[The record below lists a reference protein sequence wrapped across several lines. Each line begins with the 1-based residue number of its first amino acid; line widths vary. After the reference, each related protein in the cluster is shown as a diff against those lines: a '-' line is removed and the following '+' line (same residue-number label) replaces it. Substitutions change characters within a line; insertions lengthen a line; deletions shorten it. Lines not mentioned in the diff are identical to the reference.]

1 MYDNLIYNYILN
13 LKVLDY
19 YRNRLRDVRK
29 SKPESFEY
37 FQNMHLMDGQ
47 DNTPFKDWDLANNMN
62 LSFEDTMLVD
72 IEKAIRKDLK
82 IKLKQETREIKH

>member
-1 MYDNLIYNYILN
+1 ME
-13 LKVLDY
+13 Y

-37 FQNMHLMDGQ
+37 FQNMHIMDTE

>member
-1 MYDNLIYNYILN
+1 MHIMDN
-13 LKVLDY
+13 
-19 YRNRLRDVRK
+19 
-29 SKPESFEY
+29 E
-37 FQNMHLMDGQ
+37 

-82 IKLKQETREIKH
+82 IKLKSETQKIKH

>member
-1 MYDNLIYNYILN
+1 MKYLFN
-13 LKVLDY
+13 LKVLEY

-37 FQNMHLMDGQ
+37 FQNMHVMGGE
-47 DNTPFKDWDLANNMN
+47 DNTPFKDWDLANNMS

-82 IKLKQETREIKH
+82 IKLKKETREIKH